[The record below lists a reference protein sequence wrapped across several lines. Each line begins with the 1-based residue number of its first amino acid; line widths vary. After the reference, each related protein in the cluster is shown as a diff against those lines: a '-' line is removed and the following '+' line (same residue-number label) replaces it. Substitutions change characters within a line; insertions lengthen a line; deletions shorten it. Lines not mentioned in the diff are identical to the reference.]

1 MKLIIKEQQESFE
14 NAKICDICKEK
25 FENKHVK
32 DKKCCEGTD
41 HCHYTE
47 GYRGAAQS
55 ICNSKNSLTK
65 KIPKAFHN
73 GFNYGYHF
81 IIKE

>member
-1 MKLIIKEQQESFE
+1 M
-14 NAKICDICKEK
+14 
-25 FENKHVK
+25 K
-32 DKKCCEGTD
+32 DKKCCKGTD

-55 ICNSKNSLTK
+55 ICNSKNSLPK